1 MTILEFLILLL
12 IAGVCGGVA
21 QSIVGYSRGGCLAS
35 IALGFI
41 GALLGVW
48 LSGLLELPELFTIEL
63 GSHHYPIVWSII
75 GAALFVAVLSLI
87 SGRSRRRIIDD

>member
-1 MTILEFLILLL
+1 MTIIEFLILLL
-12 IAGVCGGVA
+12 IAGVCGGIA

-63 GSHHYPIVWSII
+63 GGHRYPIVWSII

-87 SGRSRRRIIDD
+87 SGRSRHRIIDD